1 VRVAALCDVHG
12 NVHALEAVLADV
24 GEVDV
29 VLFGGDLASGPFPA
43 ETIEV
48 ARSLPHAVFVRG
60 NVDVL
65 PLQAMNTEAD
75 AAERRLERAD
85 AAIRASGHPRA
96 IHLLD
101 TRPSRAA
108 ALRLLSA

>member
-1 VRVAALCDVHG
+1 
-12 NVHALEAVLADV
+12 VHALEAVLADV

-48 ARSLPHAVFVRG
+48 ARSSPHAVFVRG
-60 NVDVL
+60 NADVL
-65 PLQAMNTEAD
+65 VSPAMNAEAD
-75 AAERRLERAD
+75 AARQWVERRLERAE
-85 AAIRASGHPRA
+85 AAIRASGYPPAVHP
-96 IHLLD
+96 LD